1 MKLTDVKIV
10 YYGAKEYCI
19 QLWFGNS
26 THENIWLYQGMTAK
40 SVITQISHALLD
52 ILHEV

>member
-10 YYGAKEYCI
+10 YYGAEEYCI

-26 THENIWLYQGMTAK
+26 AHENIWLYQGMTAK